1 MEVAEAVETLVKDR
15 LEEAVRAAAVLAV
28 AASAAAGMALA
39 PRAGAGLAGAV

>member
-1 MEVAEAVETLVKDR
+1 MEVAEAVETVGKDR
-15 LEEAVRAAAVLAV
+15 LEEAVWAAAVLAV